1 MAPDP
6 LTGTRPRGAAIR
18 ATGFGWRHAGRLHPT
33 ISELDLDIEPGQRIL
48 LLGESGSGKSTLLAA
63 IAGVLGGDDEGDRQG
78 TLLVDGH
85 PPEQARGVVGMVL
98 QDPDSQVISSRV
110 GDDVAFGCENLGVER
125 EEIWR
130 RVARALELVGLD
142 LPLDHPT
149 AELSGGQKQRLALAG
164 VIAMGARLILLDEP
178 TANLDP
184 DGVAEVRDAVD
195 RVARETGATL
205 IVVEHRVEIW
215 SGVVD
220 HALVLG
226 TADRGL
232 IAAGPLDDVIAAEG
246 TRLADNGVWVPGIP
260 LDLPPAET
268 AEGVAPVPALDA
280 VDLTVGWEEGRA
292 VGPPHNLI
300 LPEGRSTVITGPN
313 GAGKSTLAL
322 TLAGLLD
329 PLGGS
334 VHAGER
340 VASGLSGGPHSWS
353 SRDLA
358 TRIGFVFQDPEHQ
371 FVARTVR
378 SELLI
383 GPAVTAGG
391 RGRLGLW
398 RRLTGHT
405 PADAVTA
412 ADRERVDELLVR
424 LRLDH
429 LAEANPFSLS
439 GGQKRRLSVA
449 TALVTTPSVLIL
461 DEPTFGQDRRTFTE
475 LVLLL
480 RGLVDS
486 GVTLA
491 SITHDDLFAGALGDH
506 GIEVGKHA

>member
-1 MAPDP
+1 MPESYHGD
-6 LTGTRPRGAAIR
+6 RPRGATVR
-18 ATGFGWRHAGRLHPT
+18 AVGFGWRHAGRLRPT
-33 ISELDLDIEPGQRIL
+33 ISDLDLDIEPGQRVL

-63 IAGVLGGDDEGDRQG
+63 IAGVLGGDDEGDRTG
-78 TLLVDGH
+78 SLLVEGR

-125 EEIWR
+125 SEIWR
-130 RVARALELVGLD
+130 RVGRALEMVGLD

-195 RVARETGATL
+195 RVVRETGATL

-215 SGVVD
+215 SPIID
-220 HALVLG
+220 YALVLG
-226 TADRGL
+226 GADRGL
-232 IAAGPLDDVIAAEG
+232 VAAGPLDEVIASEG
-246 TRLADNGVWVPGIP
+246 LRLAEEGVWIPGIP
-260 LDLPPAET
+260 LDLPP
-268 AEGVAPVPALDA
+268 VRSHAPGTDADPALEA
-280 VDLTVGWEEGRA
+280 RELTVGWEEGRP
-292 VGPPHNLI
+292 VGSPRNLR

-322 TLAGLLD
+322 TLAGLMS
-329 PLGGS
+329 PLGGEVLAS
-334 VHAGER
+334 DR
-340 VASGLSGGPHSWS
+340 VAEELSGGPHSWS
-353 SRDLA
+353 SRELA

-383 GPAVTAGG
+383 GPVVTAGR
-391 RGRLGLW
+391 RGRFGLW
-398 RRLTGHT
+398 RRLTGHP

-412 ADRERVDELLVR
+412 ADRARVDELLER
-424 LRLDH
+424 LRLEH

-475 LVLLL
+475 LILLL
-480 RGLVDS
+480 RDLVDD

-491 SITHDDLFAGALGDH
+491 SITHDPLFAHVLGDH
-506 GIEVGKHA
+506 RIEVDGHA